1 MDFTQD
7 HEKYAEKCVAMALS
21 SEQDVDNALAQFGAV
36 VGAIRGASRVR

>member
-21 SEQDVDNALAQFGAV
+21 SNKTLTKPYGSVWRS
-36 VGAIRGASRVR
+36 RGRD